1 MASIYDLKP
10 GFQRLLRPLLHR
22 LAAARVTPN
31 QITVAALVLSTGIG
45 GVIAWQPDVGWP
57 LLLLP
62 AALLV
67 RMALNALDGMMAREL
82 DMQSHAGVFLN
93 ELGDVLSDSVL
104 YLPLTLVPGVEPALM
119 VSVVVLAALSE
130 MAGVVALQVGAT
142 RRYDGPMGKS
152 DRALVFGLVGLVLG
166 LGVGAGRWVTGILSL
181 VAALLVVTTVRRA
194 RRAIQEVTP

>member
-1 MASIYDLKP
+1 VASIYDLKP

>member
-1 MASIYDLKP
+1 
-10 GFQRLLRPLLHR
+10 
-22 LAAARVTPN
+22 
-31 QITVAALVLSTGIG
+31 
-45 GVIAWQPDVGWP
+45 
-57 LLLLP
+57 
-62 AALLV
+62 
-67 RMALNALDGMMAREL
+67 MALNALDGMMAREL

-166 LGVGAGRWVTGILSL
+166 LGAGAGPWVSGILSL
-181 VAALLVVTTVRRA
+181 VAALLLVTTVRRA